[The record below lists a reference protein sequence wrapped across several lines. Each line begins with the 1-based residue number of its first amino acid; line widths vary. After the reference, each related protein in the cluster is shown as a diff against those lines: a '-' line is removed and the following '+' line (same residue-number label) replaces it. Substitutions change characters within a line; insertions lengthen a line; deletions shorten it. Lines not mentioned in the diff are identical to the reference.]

1 MTAIRRYSQRLRRVM
16 YFFPLQLLVLHVK
29 KNHMLLVCWL
39 LLFLFVTESI
49 GVKYGVPYLF
59 LYPEYF
65 GTVSF
70 ISFAITGFALG
81 GFITAFNLYSY
92 TMHGYRFPF
101 IATLARPF
109 LKFNV
114 NNAII
119 PALFVLTYL
128 WCSASFQYTNE
139 FESIGRIA
147 WHLFGFVFGMFFFLG
162 LALLYFTSTNT
173 DIDKLLGRDPE
184 SYRPEAPLIDIG
196 PMHLDTDDLTPQHN
210 APPRKTTEKRKA
222 NRWLRRA
229 QRTEKWRVE
238 TYLSPRGK
246 IMLARSSSHYDREML
261 RDVLWQNHI
270 NGSIFE
276 MVLVLS
282 FIALGA
288 FSDIRFFAIPAGAS
302 AILFLTMLLMIVSA
316 LWSWLQGWTGTV
328 IIGTILI
335 LNIISH
341 RTSTFFYDNQAYG
354 LDYTVAPAPY
364 DRETIAAMANDTATA
379 NSDALAME
387 ATLELW
393 KERNAELSGTS
404 KPPLVLLNTSGG
416 GLRAL
421 LWTLVCMQHL
431 DSVLDGTLMDRTTLM
446 AGSSGGLIGAAYY
459 RQLFLDDLAHG
470 ATHRNDAALH
480 NEVSS
485 DMLNPMIFSFVTN
498 DMFIR
503 YRKVFDGDR
512 KYTLDRGY
520 TFEQRLN
527 ANTRNLLDVRLR
539 DLHDAEKAS
548 KIPMLMIT
556 PTSINDGRRLLI
568 GSVPASH
575 LTSITPE
582 SAVRNTGEPESI
594 EFARLFAEQGAADLK
609 LTSAL
614 RMNASFPYITPVVT
628 LPSEPPMRAMDA
640 GVRDNYGYRVTLA
653 FLNTYRHWI
662 AENTSGVVIIQL
674 RDTPRRTEVQAS
686 NSSMFARLLDPVGS
700 IYDNFLHAQDQDY
713 DLMVKQASGW
723 ADFPVHLVD
732 LELQR
737 GAKEQIALSWHLTAL
752 ERKRVLRSLES
763 EQNQAAFEL
772 LKSLLPGVPA
782 TAILADGSAPA
793 LVKGPARRP

>member
-39 LLFLFVTESI
+39 LLFLFVTESL

-70 ISFAITGFALG
+70 FSFAITGFALG

-114 NNAII
+114 NNALI
-119 PALFVLTYL
+119 PAIFVLTYL
-128 WCSASFQYTNE
+128 WCSASFQYSSE
-139 FESIGRIA
+139 FETPARIA
-147 WHLFGFVFGMFFFLG
+147 LHLSGFVFGMFFFLA
-162 LALLYFTSTNT
+162 LALLYFTRTNT
-173 DIDKLLGRDPE
+173 DIKKLLGRDPD

-196 PMHLDTDDLTPQHN
+196 PMHIGTDDLTPQHDT
-210 APPRKTTEKRKA
+210 PPRRGTDKRKA

-229 QRTEKWRVE
+229 QRSEKWRVD
-238 TYLSPRGK
+238 TYLSPRGR
-246 IMLARSSSHYDREML
+246 IMLARSSSHYDRELL

-288 FSDIRFFAIPAGAS
+288 FSDMRFFAIPAGAS
-302 AILFLTMLLMIVSA
+302 AILFLTMLLMLVSA

-328 IIGTILI
+328 VIGCVVL
-335 LNIISH
+335 LNVISNH
-341 RTSTFFYDNQAYG
+341 TDKFFYDNHAYG
-354 LDYTVAPAPY
+354 LDYTVEPAPY
-364 DRETIAAMANDTATA
+364 DRATMAAMANDTLAA
-379 NSDALAME
+379 QDDARAMRR
-387 ATLELW
+387 TLELW
-393 KERNAELSGTS
+393 KEQNAALSGTT
-404 KPPLVLLNTSGG
+404 KPPLLLVNTSGG
-416 GLRAL
+416 GLRAM

-431 DSVLDGTLMDRTTLM
+431 DSVLDGTLMDRTALL

-459 RQLFLDDLAHG
+459 RQLFLADLAKG
-470 ATHRNDAALH
+470 SDIRNDPDLRD
-480 NEVSS
+480 EVSN

-498 DMFIR
+498 DMFVR
-503 YRKVFDGDR
+503 YRKVYDGDKR
-512 KYTLDRGY
+512 YTLDRGH

-527 ANTRNLLDVRLR
+527 ANTRGLLDVRLR
-539 DLHDAEKAS
+539 DLEDPERDAR
-548 KIPMLMIT
+548 IPMLVMT
-556 PTSINDGRRLLI
+556 PTSINDGRRVLI
-568 GSVPASH
+568 GALPMAH
-575 LTSITPE
+575 LSTIAPE
-582 SAVRNTGEPESI
+582 RGVNNLGEPESI
-594 EFARLFAEQGAADLK
+594 EFGKLFAKQGARDLK

-628 LPSEPPMRAMDA
+628 LPSDPPMRVMDA

-653 FLNTYRHWI
+653 FLHTYRKWI
-662 AENTSGVVIIQL
+662 AENTGGVVILQI
-674 RDTPRRTEVQAS
+674 RDTPRRMEVKRK
-686 NSSMFARLLDPVGS
+686 NSSMFARVFDPVGS
-700 IYDNFLHAQDQDY
+700 VYDNFLHAQDQDY
-713 DLMVKQASGW
+713 DLMVQQASGW
-723 ADFPVHLVD
+723 ARFPVHLVD

-737 GAKEQIALSWHLTAL
+737 GAEEQIALSWHLTAL
-752 ERKRVLRSLES
+752 ERKRVLKSLDTP
-763 EQNQAAFEL
+763 QNRDSFAL
-772 LKSLLPGVPA
+772 LKRLLPGVAGSP
-782 TAILADGSAPA
+782 ILAGGSAPVPEAGRA
-793 LVKGPARRP
+793 LRP

>member
-39 LLFLFVTESI
+39 LLFLFITESI

-65 GTVSF
+65 GEVSF
-70 ISFAITGFALG
+70 FSFAITGFALG

-114 NNAII
+114 NNAVI
-119 PALFVLTYL
+119 PALFVLTFL

-147 WHLFGFVFGMFFFLG
+147 WHLFGFVFGMFFFLA

-173 DIDKLLGRDPE
+173 DINKLLGREPE
-184 SYRPEAPLIDIG
+184 TYRPEAPLIDIG
-196 PMHLDTDDLTPQHN
+196 PMHIDTDDLTPQHD
-210 APPRKTTEKRKA
+210 APPRRGADKRKA

-229 QRTEKWRVE
+229 QRSEKWRVE
-238 TYLSPRGK
+238 TYLTPRGK
-246 IMLARSSSHYDREML
+246 LMLARSSSHYDREML

-276 MVLVLS
+276 VVLVLS

-288 FSDIRFFAIPAGAS
+288 FSDIRFFAIPAAAS
-302 AILFLTMLLMIVSA
+302 AILFLTMLLMLVSA

-328 IIGTILI
+328 IIGTILL
-335 LNIISH
+335 LNIVSH
-341 RTSTFFYDNQAYG
+341 RTSTFFYDNHAIG
-354 LDYTVAPAPY
+354 LDYTVEPAVY
-364 DRETIAAMANDTATA
+364 DRATLAAMANDTAAA
-379 NSDALAME
+379 NADAQAME

-393 KERNAELSGTS
+393 KERNALLSGTD

-416 GLRAL
+416 GLRAM

-431 DSVLDGTLMDRTTLM
+431 DSMLNGTLMDRTSLM
-446 AGSSGGLIGAAYY
+446 SGSSGGLIGAAYY
-459 RQLFLDDLAHG
+459 RQLFLNDLAKG
-470 ATHRNDAALH
+470 GVERNDTLLRD
-480 NEVSS
+480 EVSS

-503 YRKVFDGDR
+503 YRKVYDEDR
-512 KYTLDRGY
+512 TYTLDRGN

-527 ANTRNLLDVRLR
+527 ANTRDLLNVRLR
-539 DLHDAEKAS
+539 DLKTAEQEA

-556 PTSINDGRRLLI
+556 PTSINDGRRLMI
-568 GSVPASH
+568 GSVPAAH
-575 LTSITPE
+575 LTRIAPDGK
-582 SAVRNTGEPESI
+582 VRNAGEAESV
-594 EFARLFAEQGAADLK
+594 EFGRLFAKQGAEDLK

-653 FLNTYRHWI
+653 FLHSHRDWI

-674 RDTPRRTEVQAS
+674 RDTPRRTEIKPSSA
-686 NSSMFARLLDPVGS
+686 SMFARFLDPVGS

-713 DLMVKQASGW
+713 DLMVQQASGW
-723 ADFPVHLVD
+723 MDFPVHMVD

-752 ERKRVLRSLES
+752 ERKRVLRSLNTP
-763 EQNQAAFEL
+763 QNEAAFEL
-772 LKSLLPGVPA
+772 LKDLLPSVPG
-782 TAILADGSAPA
+782 TAILADGSAPTLA
-793 LVKGPARRP
+793 KGPAQRP

>member
-39 LLFLFVTESI
+39 LLFLFITQSV
-49 GVKYGVPYLF
+49 GLKYGVPSLF

-65 GTVSF
+65 GKASF
-70 ISFAITGFALG
+70 FSFAITGFALG

-119 PALFVLTYL
+119 PAVFVLTYL
-128 WCSASFQYTNE
+128 WCSGSFQYSSE
-139 FESIGRIA
+139 FETPARIA
-147 WHLFGFVFGMFFFLG
+147 LHLFGFVFGMFFFLA

-173 DIDKLLGRDPE
+173 DINKLLGRDPD

-196 PMHLDTDDLTPQHN
+196 PMHLDADDLSPQHD
-210 APPRKTTEKRKA
+210 APPRKGNEKRRA

-238 TYLSPRGK
+238 TYLSPRGRL
-246 IMLARSSSHYDREML
+246 MLARSSSHYDREML

-276 MVLVLS
+276 VVLVLS

-288 FSDIRFFAIPAGAS
+288 FSDMRFFAIPAGAS
-302 AILFLTMLLMIVSA
+302 AILFLTMLLMLVSA

-328 IIGTILI
+328 IIAVILV
-335 LNIISH
+335 LNLISH
-341 RTSTFFYDNQAYG
+341 RTDTFFYDNQAYG
-354 LDYTVAPAPY
+354 LDYTVPPAPY
-364 DRETIAAMANDTATA
+364 DRATLTALANDTLAAHT
-379 NSDALAME
+379 DALAMQ

-393 KERNAELSGTS
+393 KEQNAELGGAS
-404 KPPLVLLNTSGG
+404 KPPLLLVNTSGG
-416 GLRAL
+416 GLRAM
-421 LWTLVCMQHL
+421 LWTMVCMQHL
-431 DSVLDGTLMDRTTLM
+431 DSVLDGTLMDRTALL

-459 RQLFLDDLAHG
+459 RQLFLNDLIQG
-470 ATHRNDAALH
+470 SDVRNHHALR
-480 NEVSS
+480 NEVSN

-498 DMFIR
+498 DMFVR
-503 YRKVFDGDR
+503 YRKVRDGE
-512 KYTLDRGY
+512 KSYTLDRGH

-527 ANTRNLLDVRLR
+527 ANTRGLLDVRLR
-539 DLHDAEKAS
+539 DLADAERQAL
-548 KIPMLMIT
+548 IPMLVIS
-556 PTSINDGRRLLI
+556 PTSINDGRRLLV
-568 GSVPASH
+568 GSLPMAH
-575 LTSITPE
+575 LARIAPE
-582 SAVRNTGEPESI
+582 PGVHNYGEPESM
-594 EFARLFAEQGAADLK
+594 EFGKLFADQGAADLK

-628 LPSEPPMRAMDA
+628 LPSEPPMRVMDA

-653 FLNTYRHWI
+653 FLHTYRKWI
-662 AENTSGVVIIQL
+662 AENTGGVVIVQI
-674 RDTPRRTEVQAS
+674 RDTPRRLEVQRK
-686 NSSMFARLLDPVGS
+686 NSSMFARVFDPVGS
-700 IYDNFLHAQDQDY
+700 VYDNFLHAQDQDY
-713 DLMVKQASGW
+713 DLMVQQASGW
-723 ADFPVHLVD
+723 TDFPLHLVD

-737 GAKEQIALSWHLTAL
+737 GAEEQIALSWHLTAL
-752 ERKRVLRSLES
+752 ERKRVLKSLDTP
-763 EQNQAAFEL
+763 QNEAAFAL
-772 LKSLLPGVPA
+772 LKRLLPGSGG
-782 TAILADGSAPA
+782 TAILVDGSAPA
-793 LVKGPARRP
+793 PATDRAQRP